1 MNEDSRL
8 NEWFVPKFGSLKF
21 RVFIG
26 LLFLPYTGM
35 CISFTIIG
43 AMLAPTIDWERVAAI
58 TLIYGLALGVSAH
71 AADSLGSKKNKP
83 WGNYFSRSELWLLL
97 ILSLAIAYSIGVY
110 YIIFHVPL
118 LLVIA
123 ALEGFFVFA
132 YNFELFKGFLHNDL
146 TFVFSWGALPV
157 LGGYIMQTNDVGTL
171 PFIVSVGAALISY
184 TLGETGNFIEAPFT
198 PGLPR
203 NVSGIDDPKI
213 NALRASFQESS
224 SVEERKKLMKQ
235 LQEVA
240 TETMY
245 YVPIPQAPTYAGFQP
260 NVRNVIEYRS
270 QSIASSVQDIPW
282 WWKA

>member
-71 AADSLGSKKNKP
+71 AADSLGSRKNKP

-97 ILSLAIAYSIGVY
+97 ILSLAIAYSIGIY

-123 ALEGFFVFA
+123 VLEGFFVFA

-157 LGGYIMQTNDVGTL
+157 LGGYIMQTNGVGTF
-171 PFIVSVGAALISY
+171 PFIVSVGAALVSYLHIKISRPY
-184 TLGETGNFIEAPFT
+184 KELRRKSLNEPRAKRLEVYLKLISLGTIAAAFVAILF
-198 PGLPR
+198 R
-203 NVSGIDDPKI
+203 VID
-213 NALRASFQESS
+213 
-224 SVEERKKLMKQ
+224 
-235 LQEVA
+235 
-240 TETMY
+240 
-245 YVPIPQAPTYAGFQP
+245 
-260 NVRNVIEYRS
+260 
-270 QSIASSVQDIPW
+270 
-282 WWKA
+282 